1 MSLPEKRRTVSRAFR
16 IDEEWFKV
24 LNEEAEREGL
34 STNASLNKILK
45 DYAQVYRFSKRFG
58 IVYLSYP
65 TLAAFV
71 NCCPKDRII
80 EIADFSASTLVKDG
94 MRTIGLP
101 MNYDSVTYFIKNI
114 FGGLANWFICD
125 HHIRSN
131 KEVFHLR
138 HSLGNK
144 WSIFI
149 AEVTST
155 MFKSILSKNVE
166 TEVSEG
172 SVTIT
177 IERKRRPF

>member
-1 MSLPEKRRTVSRAFR
+1 MSLPKKRKVRHSFS
-16 IDEEWFKV
+16 IEEEWFKV
-24 LNEEAEREGL
+24 LKEEAEREGI
-34 STNASLNKILK
+34 SANAFLNKILK
-45 DYAQVYRFSKRFG
+45 DYAQIYRFSKRFG

-65 TLAAFV
+65 TLSAFV
-71 NCCPKDRII
+71 NCCPKDRVI
-80 EIADFSASTLVKDG
+80 EIAKFSASTLVKDG

-114 FGGLANWFICD
+114 FGGLAGWFKCD

-131 KEVFHLR
+131 VEVFHLR
-138 HSLGNK
+138 HGLGNK

-155 MFKSILSKNVE
+155 MFEYLLNKKVE
-166 TEVSEG
+166 TEILEN